1 MERRQA
7 LKTTPPPAVDRALT
21 ILEVLAQSTRGLR
34 LPEIALRLGLPKSSA
49 HSLLVGL
56 ERRGYLQR
64 SDTSGRYRFGL
75 KILSL
80 ANAALCGMTLR
91 DIAFPVLTGLM
102 RSTGLAA
109 KMAILDHDQAVLI
122 EQVHPPHVSAPMT
135 WLGRSLDLHCTA
147 LGKVLAAFQPR
158 EQWSRLIT
166 EYRLPRHNNNTIC
179 SPKLFLKELALTRE
193 RGYALDDEE
202 FDIGMR
208 CLSVPICGTSDE
220 AVAAIGI
227 AGTTSEIHEDNLD
240 SLLKLLTAAAGTI
253 SAALTP

>member
-1 MERRQA
+1 MTVRQGVIS
-7 LKTTPPPAVDRALT
+7 KTVPEPDAPPCVVTPYSLPPTSVTAHGVSPPAPPGKSSTSVMSHSCPVWDSLNTTPHPKSNAQPGTPPPAVDRALT

-80 ANAALCGMTLR
+80 ATAALCGMTLR

-147 LGKVLAAFQPR
+147 LGKVLAAFQPG
-158 EQWSRLIT
+158 ETW
-166 EYRLPRHNNNTIC
+166 
-179 SPKLFLKELALTRE
+179 
-193 RGYALDDEE
+193 
-202 FDIGMR
+202 
-208 CLSVPICGTSDE
+208 
-220 AVAAIGI
+220 
-227 AGTTSEIHEDNLD
+227 AG
-240 SLLKLLTAAAGTI
+240 G
-253 SAALTP
+253 